1 VKSSPSETT
10 AISVPD
16 LRAEFDGR
24 VIAPDDV
31 GYDEARTVVA
41 GGIDR
46 RPAVIIRPADAAE
59 VARVVSLA
67 RESGLELAVRSG
79 GHSGAGHG
87 VSEGGIVLDLANMRN
102 LDVDV
107 DGRTAWAQTGL
118 TAGEYTAAVGAHGLA
133 TGFGDTG
140 SVGIGGIT
148 LGGGV
153 GFLSRKYGLTIDNL
167 LAAEVVTADGEI
179 VRVDADTHPDLF
191 WAIRG
196 GGGNFGVVTRFQFRL
211 HQVDTVV
218 GGMLMLPATPEVIAG
233 FVAEAEAAPEE
244 LTTIVNVMP
253 APPMPFVPA
262 DYHGRLVIMALMAY
276 AGDPGPGER
285 VMAPFRALATPV
297 VDMVRPMPYPEI
309 FAPEE
314 EGYHPVAAVRTLFV
328 DTIDEQAAATIV
340 DHLQASDAMMRVA
353 QLRVLGGAV
362 ARVPVDATAF
372 AHRRSPMMV
381 TLAAIYEDPDQAATH
396 HRWVTDFAA
405 ALHQGDTGAYVG
417 FIGDEGEARVRDAYP
432 EPTWQRLAAIK
443 RRYDPTNLFRLN
455 QNVPPA
461 R

>member
-1 VKSSPSETT
+1 
-10 AISVPD
+10 
-16 LRAEFDGR
+16 
-24 VIAPDDV
+24 
-31 GYDEARTVVA
+31 
-41 GGIDR
+41 
-46 RPAVIIRPADAAE
+46 
-59 VARVVSLA
+59 
-67 RESGLELAVRSG
+67 
-79 GHSGAGHG
+79 
-87 VSEGGIVLDLANMRN
+87 
-102 LDVDV
+102 
-107 DGRTAWAQTGL
+107 
-118 TAGEYTAAVGAHGLA
+118 
-133 TGFGDTG
+133 
-140 SVGIGGIT
+140 
-148 LGGGV
+148 
-153 GFLSRKYGLTIDNL
+153 
-167 LAAEVVTADGEI
+167 
-179 VRVDADTHPDLF
+179 
-191 WAIRG
+191 
-196 GGGNFGVVTRFQFRL
+196 
-211 HQVDTVV
+211 
-218 GGMLMLPATPEVIAG
+218 MLMLPATPEVIAG

-262 DYHGRLVIMALMAY
+262 DYHGRLVVMALMAY
-276 AGDPGPGER
+276 AGDSGPGER

-297 VDMVRPMPYPEI
+297 VDMVRSMPYPEI

-381 TLAAIYEDPDQAATH
+381 NVAAIYEDPDQAATH

-443 RRYDPTNLFRLN
+443 GRYDPTNLFRLN

>member
-1 VKSSPSETT
+1 
-10 AISVPD
+10 
-16 LRAEFDGR
+16 
-24 VIAPDDV
+24 
-31 GYDEARTVVA
+31 
-41 GGIDR
+41 
-46 RPAVIIRPADAAE
+46 
-59 VARVVSLA
+59 
-67 RESGLELAVRSG
+67 
-79 GHSGAGHG
+79 

-262 DYHGRLVIMALMAY
+262 DYHGRLVVMALMAY
-276 AGDPGPGER
+276 AGDSGPGER

-297 VDMVRPMPYPEI
+297 VDMVRSMPYPEI

-381 TLAAIYEDPDQAATH
+381 NVAAIYEDPDQAATH

-443 RRYDPTNLFRLN
+443 GRYDPTNLFRLN